1 MEKRPADII
10 TEARKLDRMRM
21 EQAVLGSIGF
31 GKKDINR
38 FYENLITLSNLSAS
52 RAASLKKETI

>member
-38 FYENLITLSNLSAS
+38 FYENLSPFPTSALQEL
-52 RAASLKKETI
+52 RA